1 MEVGTAGTFRVE
13 CGPRMRFWLA
23 LLLVWW
29 LPTGVL
35 AVGQGEALLSGGMGL
50 AVGFQDPARAG
61 AQVDLRLLRGIS
73 DSWAARLGLQ
83 SAWYP
88 GHGEESAT
96 HVTAQSLGLTW
107 AADVL
112 NLVPFADLGIA
123 VADLRGGGRDPS
135 WRLGGQLGIGADY
148 FLSRHLTMSIL
159 ARIDYYAIRLAG
171 GHDGHPTQVGL
182 ALYLGRAF

>member
-1 MEVGTAGTFRVE
+1 
-13 CGPRMRFWLA
+13 MRFRLA

-29 LPTGVL
+29 LPTSAL
-35 AVGQGEALLSGGMGL
+35 AVGRGEALLSGGLGP

-61 AQVDLRLLRGIS
+61 AQADVRLLRGIS
-73 DSWAARLGLQ
+73 DSWSARLGFQ
-83 SAWYP
+83 TAWYP
-88 GHGEESAT
+88 AKDSNPSA

-112 NLVPFADLGIA
+112 NWVPFADVGIA
-123 VADLRGGGRDPS
+123 VADLRGGGLAPS

-148 FLSRHLTMSIL
+148 LLSRHLTMSLL
-159 ARIDYYAIRLAG
+159 ARADYFPLRLAG
-171 GHDGHPTQVGL
+171 AHHAHLTQVSL